1 MTILWICVTLLAVVM
16 EIVTVQ
22 LVSLWFVGGGI
33 VAFVMS
39 LFEGIGWQWQL
50 LAFVLISIGLLILAR
65 PTMVKVMGIN
75 KNSRSNVD
83 ELISKKVRMLSDADF
98 DKNGTAKIND
108 VIWTIKAVDGTTLKQ
123 GDIVKIVK
131 VEGNKLIAMPC
142 EEDNQ
147 TTTTTK

>member
-16 EIVTVQ
+16 EIITVQ

-65 PTMVKVMGIN
+65 PALAKVMNIN

-83 ELISKKVRMLSDADF
+83 ELISQKVRMLSDADF
-98 DKNGTAKIND
+98 DKNGTTKIHD
-108 VIWTIKAVDGTTLKQ
+108 VIWTVKAVEGATLKQ
-123 GDIVKIVK
+123 GDIVEIVK
-131 VEGNKLIAMPC
+131 VEGNKLIASPC
-142 EEDNQ
+142 NDDNQ